1 MMLYRVVSKNANGFL
16 KWKVGY
22 KDSLIQSF
30 HPDTVAEAIHNYIN
44 RNGDDPLEFM
54 VSLDNIRLIT
64 WETTGELDN
73 GYPVAVIRS
82 IESLGE
88 VNHGE
93 V

>member
-1 MMLYRVVSKNANGFL
+1 MILYRVVRKNANGFL

-22 KDSLIQSF
+22 TDSIILSY
-30 HPDTVAEAIHNYIN
+30 HPDTVAEAIQQCIN
-44 RNGDDPLEFM
+44 RNGGDPLEFM

-82 IESLGE
+82 IDSLG
-88 VNHGE
+88 G
-93 V
+93 